1 MAEDEMSHDA
11 IPPYRTKT
19 AVAVDSIRALV
30 TGGELRPGE
39 SFTYRRL
46 AERLGMSQT
55 PIREAVRQLESE
67 GLLRSEPHKGVTVT
81 GLADLSIEEAQDIY
95 LVRMLLER
103 EASRLAASN
112 ITATQARELTA
123 TRADMEAAAT
133 AGDGVRVSRLHA
145 QWHFQIHRASGSPYL
160 ATLCAS
166 AWHRFPWEAVWVVP
180 GRLDRAMDQHRDIE
194 EAVLAGDVDAASAL
208 MANHIASGRD
218 TVLSHLRFDL
228 KPDRDRL

>member
-1 MAEDEMSHDA
+1 MSQDA
-11 IPPYRTKT
+11 VPSYRTKT
-19 AVAVDSIRALV
+19 AVAVDSIRTLV
-30 TGGELRPGE
+30 INGELSPGE

-81 GLADLSIEEAQDIY
+81 GLADLSVEEAQDIY

-103 EASRLAASN
+103 EAARLAAEN
-112 ITATQARELTA
+112 ITDEQRAHLTA
-123 TRADMEAAAT
+123 TREAMEAAAAT
-133 AGDGVRVSRLHA
+133 ADDRVRKLHA
-145 QWHFQIHRASGSPYL
+145 QWHFAVHRSSGSPYL

-180 GRLDRAMDQHRDIE
+180 GRLERAMEQHRAIE
-194 EAVLAGDVDAASAL
+194 AAVLDRDSEVAAEL
-208 MANHIASGRD
+208 MADHVASGRE
-218 TVLSHLRFDL
+218 TVLSHLRANL
-228 KPDRDRL
+228 RSEGGPR